1 MSLRRVEF
9 FDGFES
15 ETTPAITAISGSSFL
30 VDNGSPNVADGL
42 DEDKYIDL
50 DTGEVFEKVSGSW
63 VSIGTLNLEQ
73 VTGDFIVQGDLTIN
87 GTTTTVNS
95 TELETADANI
105 TLNKGGTE
113 ASALVNK
120 AGITV
125 EMSDETDAGIFYS
138 NISGSKFRIGTVA
151 ANSEIIDS
159 ANFQLVANKEI
170 ATPTRLDVKQGVKAS
185 LDIYADTATNGQLVF
200 ASDEKKLYQIIDGDL
215 AELNDGGESKLT
227 INQAAHTFTL
237 HEQVSLQEDGTWLK
251 ATNTLA
257 ETLPTHTII
266 QVVDT
271 DNFVVMG
278 DTIGSSVAHG
288 FDIGKT
294 YFLKN
299 DGTLTDIKPELA
311 GEYICPAFFVLD
323 TDNLQILN
331 TYPQVLIT
339 SENGTLNASP
349 YFHGT
354 NTSNSIT
361 LTHNV
366 EVAIT
371 FPDTETAVGGFTGA
385 ANGWADGYLVPEDGL
400 YTCDFGLLL
409 NSSTAWTEGEYLQM
423 YIRLYDV
430 DNNLKDR
437 RVVDRRFQDTGFAWG
452 SGNATFSCLQGETIR
467 FSAIQVSDVTLTS
480 YVTVD
485 LYVRGVIAKVGQNR
499 TTMLPSLVT
508 SGTMKKQTKFL
519 NADVTADTLD
529 ITDLRF
535 NNLVVGNTYQ
545 VIYNFL
551 FSHAGV
557 DGAVSARLRN
567 GTTLVGQSRINVAI
581 PTGSIDTHE
590 GQFSYVVGPFVAT
603 ATDMTVEA
611 LFIQTGDTIRG
622 NGLVTETHATIYEI
636 PMNINEV
643 TEF

>member
-15 ETTPAITAISGSSFL
+15 ETTPAITAISGTSFL
-30 VDNGSPNVADGL
+30 VDNGAPNVADGL
-42 DEDKYIDL
+42 DEDKYINL
-50 DTGEVFEKVSGSW
+50 DNGEVFEKVSGSW

-73 VTGDFIVQGDLTIN
+73 VTGDFVVQGNLTVN

-105 TLNKGGTE
+105 TLNKGGTL
-113 ASALVNK
+113 ASAIVDK

-125 EMSDETDAGIFYS
+125 EMSDATDAGIFFS
-138 NISGSKFRIGTVA
+138 NTSASKFRIGTTA
-151 ANSEIIDS
+151 ANSEIIDTS
-159 ANFQLVANKEI
+159 NFQLVANKEI
-170 ATPTRLDVKQGVKAS
+170 ATPTRLDVKQGVKTS

-200 ASDEKKLYQIIDGDL
+200 ATDEKKLYQIIDGDL
-215 AELNDGGESKLT
+215 AELNDGGESKLL
-227 INQAAHTFTL
+227 INQAAHSFTL
-237 HEQVSLQEDGTWLK
+237 FEQVSLQDSGTWVK
-251 ATNTLA
+251 ATNTDPD
-257 ETLPTHTII
+257 TLPTHTII
-266 QVVDT
+266 EVVDV
-271 DNFVVMG
+271 DNFRVMA
-278 DTIGSSVAHG
+278 DTIAQSDAHG

-299 DGTLTDIKPELA
+299 DGTLTNIKPELA
-311 GEYICPAFFVLD
+311 GEYICPAFFPLD
-323 TDNLQILN
+323 ANNLQILN

-339 SENGTLNASP
+339 EENGTLNASP

-354 NTSNSIT
+354 NTSNAIT

-366 EVAIT
+366 EIAIT
-371 FPDTETAVGGFTGA
+371 FPDTETAVGGFTGS
-385 ANGWADGYLVPEDGL
+385 ANGYLDGYLIPEDGI

-409 NSSTAWTEGEYLQM
+409 NSSTAWTEGEYMQM
-423 YIRLYDV
+423 YIRLYDT

-437 RVVDRRFQDTGFAWG
+437 RVVDRRFQDSGFAWG
-452 SGNATFSCLQGETIR
+452 SGNGTFSCLKGETIR
-467 FSAIQVSDVTLTS
+467 FSALQVSDVTLTS
-480 YVTVD
+480 YTTID

-508 SGTMKKQTKFL
+508 TGTMKKQTKIL
-519 NADVTADTLD
+519 SADVATNTTD
-529 ITDLRF
+529 ITELRF

-545 VIYNFL
+545 VIYNFM
-551 FSHAGV
+551 FSQTGV
-557 DGAVSARLRN
+557 DGAVSAIIRN
-567 GTTLVGQSRINVAI
+567 GTTIMGQSRINVAI
-581 PTGSIDTHE
+581 PAGVVDTHE
-590 GQFSYVVGPFVAT
+590 GQFSYVVGPFIAT
-603 ATDMTVEA
+603 DTDMTVEA
-611 LFIQTGDTIRG
+611 VFIQTGDTIRG